1 MAQQTTGRSLKTID
15 KTVAIVDALQ
25 KNDGGGVTE
34 LAQRLGFSPTT
45 VYNHLSTLKKHRF
58 VVQEGDEY
66 RLALRFLNVGEYA
79 RDQYDVLSLVEPKL
93 EEIAAETTERAQFL
107 LEEHGR
113 AIVVCKE
120 TSPNAVVADTV
131 VGKTSFMHASAAGKA
146 ILSAME
152 DGRVD
157 EIVDRWG
164 LPRLTENT
172 ITDQT
177 ELFQELEEIRSTG
190 YAFNDEESI
199 EGLRSVGVPILA
211 CDDTVLGGLSVSGPA
226 HRMEGSRYS
235 NEIPKMLLGA
245 VNEIELK
252 NAYK

>member
-1 MAQQTTGRSLKTID
+1 MGQKTTGRSLKTID
-15 KTVAIVDALQ
+15 KTVAIVEALQ
-25 KNDGGGVTE
+25 ENDGGGVTE
-34 LAQRLGFSPTT
+34 IAHRLGFSPAT

-66 RLALRFLNVGEYA
+66 RLGLRFLNVGGYA
-79 RDQYDVLSLVEPKL
+79 RDQYNVLSLVEPKL

-113 AIVVCKE
+113 AIVVSKE

-146 ILSAME
+146 MLSAMT
-152 DGRVD
+152 DTRVD

-164 LPRLTENT
+164 LPGQTENT
-172 ITDQT
+172 ITDRA
-177 ELFQELEEIRSTG
+177 ELFRKLEEIRSAG

-199 EGLRSVGVPILA
+199 SGLRSVGVPVLDR
-211 CDDTVLGGLSVSGPA
+211 DDTVLGALSVSGPA
-226 HRMEGSRYS
+226 HRMEGSRYHD
-235 NEIPKMLLGA
+235 EIPKMLLGA

>member
-1 MAQQTTGRSLKTID
+1 MAQQPTGRSLKTID
-15 KTVAIVDALQ
+15 KTVAIVEALQ

-34 LAQRLGFSPTT
+34 IAQLLGFSPTT

-58 VVQEGDEY
+58 VVQDGDEY

-93 EEIAAETTERAQFL
+93 DEIAVETTERAQFL

-113 AIVVCKE
+113 AVVVCKE
-120 TSPNAVVADTV
+120 TSPSAVVADTV

-146 ILSAME
+146 ILSVME
-152 DGRVD
+152 DVRVD

-164 LPRLTENT
+164 LPKLTENT
-172 ITDQT
+172 ITDRT
-177 ELFQELEEIRSTG
+177 ELFGELAEIRSTG

-199 EGLRSVGVPILA
+199 AGLRSVGVPILA

-226 HRMEGSRYS
+226 HRMEGSRYFD
-235 NEIPKMLLGA
+235 EIPKMLLGA